1 MKNTFNAKNILPAF
15 MRINPKKK
23 RALAHK
29 LFNLTNKVSGA
40 IVYLYNHMI
49 RKIALISLWFTL
61 APTLLILIGLF
72 LTLQK
77 SSVKPLK
84 TTTSFNVTASEPE
97 INNIQAEVVPVKVSD
112 SRPFILEKFLKG
124 KPLAPYSSYIVE
136 VSDKYGIDYRLIP
149 AIAMKESNA
158 GAAVSEKSHN
168 AWGFENGKTYFGS
181 WEEAIDT
188 VGKTLKNRY
197 VAKGLVTPEQ
207 IMAVYAPPQLETGGK
222 WAKDINVFYA
232 QMGTL

>member
-1 MKNTFNAKNILPAF
+1 MRRNLKKNK
-15 MRINPKKK
+15 
-23 RALAHK
+23 ALK
-29 LFNLTNKVSGA
+29 LKFFNLTNKVASA
-40 IVYLYNHMI
+40 IVFLYNHMI
-49 RKIALISLWFTL
+49 RKIALISLWFALT
-61 APTLLILIGLF
+61 PTLIILLGIS

-77 SSVKPLK
+77 ASLKPLK
-84 TTTSFNVTASEPE
+84 TQASFNVTQAEPE
-97 INNIQAEVVPVKVSD
+97 VNNIQAEIVPVKVSD
-112 SRPFILEKFLKG
+112 SRPFIVEKFLKG
-124 KPLAPYSSYIVE
+124 KPLAPYSSYIIE

-222 WAKDINVFYA
+222 WAKDINMFYA